1 MIPKNTAMVV
11 MFLLRNTD
19 KFGYNINQ
27 IAKLNKI
34 SVGSAFKIL
43 KELEK
48 DKLIIKNEIS
58 NASHYKLNFDN
69 PETTKLCEFL
79 LLGEKRTLKGYAK
92 IYADEII
99 KFKDAEMIVIFGSVL
114 QKGKEFN
121 DVDVLFITNQVKK
134 VNNFCL
140 EISTVKTKPVVPLI
154 MKPEDLI
161 KALKQKKEAIINMI
175 KEGIVLKGESLFLEV
190 MKNVNS

>member
-1 MIPKNTAMVV
+1 MIPKNTATVV

-58 NASHYKLNFDN
+58 NASHYTLNFN
-69 PETTKLCEFL
+69 SPETTKLCEFL
-79 LLGEKRTLKGYAK
+79 LLAEKRYLKGYTK
-92 IYADEII
+92 LYADELI
-99 KFKDAEMIVIFGSVL
+99 KFKDAEMMVIFGSVL
-114 QKGKEFN
+114 RGKEFN

-140 EISTVKTKPVVPLI
+140 EISKVKTKPVVPLI
-154 MKPEDLI
+154 MKQEDLI